1 MFKDEREDLIFIN
14 DFSKIKLTDACK
26 HFNIDYSNLKYGK
39 STKENE
45 KKVRK
50 YIENK
55 IAKLYLKETNNY
67 VEKDDSLH
75 D

>member
-1 MFKDEREDLIFIN
+1 MFKDEREDLLFIN
-14 DFSKIKLTDACK
+14 GFSKIKLTDACK
-26 HFNIDYSNLKYGK
+26 YYNIDYSNLKYGK

-55 IAKLYLKETNNY
+55 IADLYKKEFNNY
-67 VEKDDSLH
+67 VKKNNSL
-75 D
+75 